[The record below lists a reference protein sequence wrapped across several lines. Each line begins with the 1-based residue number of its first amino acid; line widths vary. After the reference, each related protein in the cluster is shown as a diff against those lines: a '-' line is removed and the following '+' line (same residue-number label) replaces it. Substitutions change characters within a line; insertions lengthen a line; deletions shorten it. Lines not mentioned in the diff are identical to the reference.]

1 MERTTS
7 LQMRQC
13 LGCSLFAIPF
23 QEVTGWNGGWFD
35 GEVSSETHCMKRG
48 TPYIGQGVMG
58 YGRFVDEALLRSSY
72 RVSDELI
79 QLPAKHTKR

>member
-1 MERTTS
+1 
-7 LQMRQC
+7 
-13 LGCSLFAIPF
+13 
-23 QEVTGWNGGWFD
+23 
-35 GEVSSETHCMKRG
+35 MKRG